1 MDTESS
7 DTASAVAM
15 QDSSTQL
22 DSKLTTSIEA
32 LEEKVDAAVK
42 IYDSTAVDSIVD
54 EDELDYLSES
64 SVDEAGWYFSGET
77 TNHLKM
83 SLEYIMELN

>member
-7 DTASAVAM
+7 DTASAFAM

-64 SVDEAGWYFSGET
+64 SVDEADWYFSGET